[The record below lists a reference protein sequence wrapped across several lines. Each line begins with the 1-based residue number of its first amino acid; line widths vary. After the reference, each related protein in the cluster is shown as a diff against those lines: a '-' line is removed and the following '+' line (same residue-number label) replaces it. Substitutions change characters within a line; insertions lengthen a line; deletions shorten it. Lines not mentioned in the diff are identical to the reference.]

1 MISINVRHAAIGV
14 AALLMCST
22 SALAQTSA
30 QPSHVDERFRPQ
42 PQAPSVGAPIEI
54 PSTPPT
60 NAPTGGQN
68 VSFTITGVNFT
79 GNTAVPDAELQNLAA
94 PYLNHPITLT
104 QVYELAAKVTAAYRS
119 RGYVLAQTIVPA
131 QKVTDGHLTL
141 KIVQGYIDQVKIQ
154 GDAGGGRQYLE
165 AYGEKIK
172 AQRPLTAKVL
182 ERELLLVSDLVGFQV
197 RSVLTPS
204 ATAEGAA
211 DLTLVVDRKPVDAYI
226 AVDNRGSKYLGPY
239 EVMAGVFW
247 NDAFETGGRFGV
259 NAVMTPNS
267 GPEMAYGALSF
278 DQPLGDD
285 GMRLFTTLSYTH
297 TKPGSVLRTLDTS
310 GKATNGD
317 MALSYPFT
325 RSRDF
330 NFTGAVG
337 ISYRDTSSKN
347 AVIDPLFSDHVRAV
361 YANLYINALDDWGG
375 YSTLS
380 GRITQGVGIFGATR
394 KSSPNK
400 SRVGASGDFT
410 RANFDASHEHPLFED
425 VSVLLAASGQTS
437 FGHAL
442 LASEQFSLG
451 GYSFDR
457 AFDPSEIT
465 GDSALAGKV
474 ELRWNAIQEAGPISG
489 VQLYG
494 FYEGG
499 GVWQSHALPGT
510 PKHESISSAGAG
522 VRFAV
527 SDTLNADVEWADP
540 LERDVL
546 GTVKRDSRFLFSV
559 GANF

>member
-1 MISINVRHAAIGV
+1 MISLKVRHAAMGV

-42 PQAPSVGAPIEI
+42 PAAPSVGAPIEI
-54 PSTPPT
+54 PSSPQAA
-60 NAPTGGQN
+60 APAGSET
-68 VSFTITGVNFT
+68 VSFTISGVYFT

-94 PYLNHPITLT
+94 PYLNHPITLA
-104 QVYELAAKVTAAYRS
+104 QVYELAGKVTAAYRS

-131 QKVTDGHLTL
+131 QKVTDGKLTL

-154 GDAGGGRQYLE
+154 GDAGGSRQYLE
-165 AYGEKIK
+165 SYGERIK
-172 AQRPLTAKVL
+172 ATRPLTAGVL
-182 ERELLLVSDLVGFQV
+182 ERELLLVSDLVGFNV

-204 ATAEGAA
+204 ATAQGAA

-226 AVDNRGSKYLGPY
+226 GFDNRGSKYLGPY
-239 EVMAGVFW
+239 EIMGGVFW
-247 NDAFETGGRFGV
+247 NDAFQTGGRLGL
-259 NAVMTPNS
+259 NAVVTPNS
-267 GPEMAYGALSF
+267 GPEMAYGAVSF

-310 GKATNGD
+310 GKAINGD

-330 NFTGAVG
+330 NFIGTAGV
-337 ISYRDTSSKN
+337 SYRDTSSKN
-347 AVIDPLFSDHVRAV
+347 AVVDPLFSDHVRVV
-361 YANLYINALDDWGG
+361 YANLYLNALDDWGG
-375 YSTLS
+375 YSTLN
-380 GRITQGVGIFGATR
+380 GRLTQGVGIFGATS

-400 SRVGASGDFT
+400 SRVGASGDYT
-410 RANFDASHEHPLFED
+410 RANFDATHEHPLFED

-442 LASEQFSLG
+442 LASEQYSLG

-474 ELRWNAIQEAGPISG
+474 ELRWNVIQEAGPISG

-499 GVWQSHALPGT
+499 EVWQSHALPGT
-510 PKHESISSAGAG
+510 PKHESLSSAGAG

-527 SDTLNADVEWADP
+527 ADQINADVEWADP
-540 LERDVL
+540 LERDL
-546 GTVKRDSRFLFSV
+546 AGGVKRDSRFLFSI

>member
-1 MISINVRHAAIGV
+1 MIRQNCVRSALV
-14 AALLMCST
+14 AAAFIACTST
-22 SALAQTSA
+22 ALAQTSA

-42 PQAPSVGAPIEI
+42 PAAPSVGAPIEI
-54 PSTPPT
+54 PSSPQAT
-60 NAPTGGQN
+60 APTGSES
-68 VSFTITGVNFT
+68 VTFTITGVNFV
-79 GNTAVPDAELQNLAA
+79 GNTALPDRQLQDLAA
-94 PYLNHPITLT
+94 PYIGHSITLT
-104 QVYELAAKVTAAYRS
+104 QVYELAGKVTAAYRS
-119 RGYVLAQTIVPA
+119 KGYILAQTIVPA
-131 QKVTDGHLTL
+131 QKVTDGTLTL

-154 GDAGGGRQYLE
+154 GDAGGARKYLE
-165 AYGEKIK
+165 AYGARIK
-172 AQRPLTAKVL
+172 AVRPLTAPVL
-182 ERELLLVSDLVGFQV
+182 ERELLLVSDLAGFQV

-204 ATAEGAA
+204 TTAEGAA
-211 DLTLVVDRKPVDAYI
+211 DLTLVVDRKPLDAYI

-239 EVMAGVFW
+239 EVMAGVFL
-247 NDAFETGGRFGV
+247 NDAFGTAGRLGL
-259 NAVMTPNS
+259 NAVVTPNS

-285 GMRLFTTLSYTH
+285 GMRLFTTLSYTK
-297 TKPGSVLRTLDTS
+297 TKPGEILAALDTS
-310 GKATNGD
+310 GKAINGD

-330 NFTGAVG
+330 NFSGTGG

-347 AVIDPLFSDHVRAV
+347 AVIDPLFSDHVRAI
-361 YANLYINALDDWGG
+361 YASLYMNALDDWGG

-394 KSSPNK
+394 KSSPDK
-400 SRVGASGDFT
+400 SRVGASSNYT
-410 RANFDASHEHPLFED
+410 RANFDVSHEHPLFED
-425 VSVLLAASGQTS
+425 VSVLLGASGQTS
-437 FGHAL
+437 FGKAL

-451 GYSFDR
+451 GYTFDR

-474 ELRWNAIQEAGPISG
+474 ELRWNVIDQAGPISG

-499 GVWQSHALPGT
+499 EVWTSHALPGT
-510 PKHESISSAGAG
+510 PKHESLSSAGAG

-527 SDTLNADVEWADP
+527 SEHLNANLEWADP

-546 GTVKRDSRFLFSV
+546 GSVRHDSRFLFSV
-559 GANF
+559 GTNF

>member
-1 MISINVRHAAIGV
+1 MNWLNFARATLGV
-14 AALLMCST
+14 GALVAFST
-22 SALAQTSA
+22 TAFAQTSA

-42 PQAPSVGAPIEI
+42 PAAPSVGAPIEI
-54 PSTPPT
+54 PSTPQT
-60 NAPTGGQN
+60 AAPAGSESVT
-68 VSFTITGVNFT
+68 FTITGVDFT
-79 GNTAVPDAELQNLAA
+79 GNTALPDKQLQDMAA
-94 PYLNHPITLT
+94 PYIGHSITLA
-104 QVYELAAKVTAAYRS
+104 QIYELADKVTAAYRS
-119 RGYVLAQTIVPA
+119 RGYILAQTIVPA
-131 QKVTDGHLTL
+131 QKVTNGRIAL

-165 AYGEKIK
+165 AYGARIK
-172 AQRPLTAKVL
+172 AVRPLTAQVL
-182 ERELLLVSDLVGFQV
+182 ERELLLVSDLTGFHV

-204 ATAEGAA
+204 ATAQGAA

-239 EVMAGVFW
+239 EIMAGVFL
-247 NDAFETGGRFGV
+247 NDAFSTGGRLGL
-259 NAVMTPNS
+259 NAVVTPNS
-267 GPEMAYGALSF
+267 GPEMAYGAVSF

-285 GMRLFTTLSYTH
+285 GLRLFSTLSYTH
-297 TKPGSVLRTLDTS
+297 TKPGEVLRTLDTS
-310 GKATNGD
+310 GRAINGD

-330 NFTGAVG
+330 NFSGTGG
-337 ISYRDTSSKN
+337 ISYHDTMSKN
-347 AVIDPLFSDHVRAV
+347 AVVDPLFSDHVRAV
-361 YANLYINALDDWGG
+361 YASLYINALDDWGG

-394 KSSPNK
+394 KSSADK
-400 SRVGASGDFT
+400 SRVGASGSFT

-425 VSVLLAASGQTS
+425 VSVLVGVSGQTS
-437 FGHAL
+437 FGKAL
-442 LASEQFSLG
+442 LASEQYSLG

-465 GDSALAGKV
+465 GDSALAGKL
-474 ELRWNAIQEAGPISG
+474 ELRWNVIDQAGPVSG

-499 GVWQSHALPGT
+499 EVWASHALPGT
-510 PKHESISSAGAG
+510 PKHESLSSAGAG

-527 SDTLNADVEWADP
+527 SEHLNADLEWADP

-546 GTVKRDSRFLFSV
+546 GSVRHNSRFLFSV
-559 GANF
+559 GTNF